1 MPQLTTFDKGDITVD
16 EDTYRPFSQI
26 CFKNRFIFLLIF
38 LLIMIAIT
46 PLDEV
51 LGGFGILTDLV
62 TSVVLILA
70 IYSVSQKRLHTVIG
84 VLLAVPMIVA
94 LWSNLVGDYSW
105 LQITGHLCGIAFLA
119 FLIVVIIQ
127 FILSQDEITRDLIA
141 GAAIVYLSIAAMW
154 SFAYTLIE
162 MMHPGSFAIPG
173 QSAGSKV
180 NDMYYSLVTITTLG
194 YGDIIPVTS
203 VAKVCS
209 TLEAVIGQLYLVIT
223 IAWLVGMHV
232 SQSME
237 KKSR

>member
-1 MPQLTTFDKGDITVD
+1 ME
-16 EDTYRPFSQI
+16 EDTCRPFIQI

-38 LLIMIAIT
+38 LLIMIAVT

-141 GAAIVYLSIAAMW
+141 AAAIVYLSLAAMW

-162 MMHPGSFAIPG
+162 MMHPGSFAIPD

-180 NDMYYSLVTITTLG
+180 NAMYYSLVTITTLG
-194 YGDIIPVTS
+194 YGDIPPVTN
-203 VAKVCS
+203 VAKTCS
-209 TLEAVIGQLYLVIT
+209 TLEAVIGQLYLVIAV
-223 IAWLVGMHV
+223 AWLVGMYV
-232 SQSME
+232 SQSVGS
-237 KKSR
+237 KSR